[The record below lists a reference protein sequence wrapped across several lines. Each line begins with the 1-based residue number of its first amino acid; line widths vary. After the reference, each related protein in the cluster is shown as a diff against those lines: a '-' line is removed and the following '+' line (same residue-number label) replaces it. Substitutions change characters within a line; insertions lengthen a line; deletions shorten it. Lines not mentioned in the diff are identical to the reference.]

1 MRHLGI
7 IIGFFWAIVGV
18 HLFYKMLAD
27 RPFPKRHQFES
38 HAEWLEAWRLEFLS
52 WVHLALAVGLYALI
66 WMVDHWL

>member
-7 IIGFFWAIVGV
+7 IVGFFLAIVGV

>member
-18 HLFYKMLAD
+18 HLFSKMLAD